1 MLAEPTAKKL
11 TMANI
16 VAKGSL
22 IAIIIAVPTL
32 IVFFVI
38 WTVFDDLIFGAV
50 GGLITNFIALG
61 ISFKIVSKKFI
72 KKPKDDFEL

>member
-22 IAIIIAVPTL
+22 IAIIIAVPSL

>member
-1 MLAEPTAKKL
+1 MTEPSPKKL
-11 TMANI
+11 TMANL

-22 IAIIIAVPTL
+22 IAIIISVPTL

-38 WTVFDDLIFGAV
+38 WTIFDDLIFGAV

>member
-1 MLAEPTAKKL
+1 
-11 TMANI
+11 MANI

-22 IAIIIAVPTL
+22 IAIIISVPTL
-32 IVFFVI
+32 IVFFGV
-38 WTVFDDLIFGAV
+38 WTISNDLIYGAV

-61 ISFKIVSKKFI
+61 ISFKIVSKKFT